1 MISPSLPVALKA
13 ALDAKLDG
21 VSRNEIAPRAA
32 SMSRAYR
39 EGSGSTVI
47 QNDADALA
55 YALVRMP
62 ATYASITAALDA
74 LIEIRPDLAPQSLL
88 DVGAGPGTATW
99 AASQAFASL
108 ADFALI
114 DANATLRALA
124 LELAQETDR
133 LRGMTYDKGEAL
145 ALLAKA
151 QGADL
156 VIASYMIGE
165 LDEDARDDL
174 AGLLW
179 AKTRDTLV
187 VIEPGTPA
195 GYARIMD
202 LRTRLIASG
211 AHVAAPCPHEH
222 RCPLRPPDWC
232 HFSQRLPR
240 SQAHRQ
246 IKGAELPF
254 EDEKFSYVVLMRA
267 PVAPRPSR
275 VLAPPLVGKAD
286 VTAKLCTPDGLAIV
300 KVPRRD
306 KAAYAA
312 ARRWHWGDAVAGD
325 NSVNN

>member
-1 MISPSLPVALKA
+1 MISPSLPAALKA

-32 SMSRAYR
+32 SMSRVYR

-47 QNDADALA
+47 RNDADALA

-62 ATYASITAALDA
+62 ATYASLAAALDA

-114 DANATLRALA
+114 DANAALRALA

-254 EDEKFSYVVLMRA
+254 EDEKFAYVALSRTA
-267 PVAPRPSR
+267 PERRLAR
-275 VLAPPLVGKAD
+275 VLAPPVITKIAVTTKAC
-286 VTAKLCTPDGLAIV
+286 TADGLAHLSA
-300 KVPRRD
+300 PRRD
-306 KAAYAA
+306 KPAYAVA
-312 ARRWHWGDAVAGD
+312 RKRRWGDLID
-325 NSVNN
+325 